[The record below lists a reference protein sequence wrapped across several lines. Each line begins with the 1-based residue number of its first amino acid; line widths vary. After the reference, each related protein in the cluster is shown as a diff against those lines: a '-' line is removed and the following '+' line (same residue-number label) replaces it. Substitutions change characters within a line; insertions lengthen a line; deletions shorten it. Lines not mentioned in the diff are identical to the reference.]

1 MSEHAER
8 RLLVLTAAL
17 LFSLPLPVRPQ
28 GGVAPPKGMDTSP
41 AGSGAEREKTAQEVT
56 DKVSQ
61 YIREEDPKKLDEA
74 LPGIFK
80 LAGAPGGEK
89 VVERLV
95 SGLEGQWRK
104 NGGEGMLWALIAE
117 SMVRR
122 SPEDE
127 AGYRMQARWRAQSED
142 YRGAVESAT
151 RALELKGP
159 DAQLYLLRGGAYEKL
174 KEYDSAYQDARESLR
189 IDPRDSM
196 AQALY
201 RLVESRVS
209 ADGAGGGAPG
219 PDGAVSAGAQG
230 QAPGSGTLAPGDAV
244 SARSRSL
251 ALTREAASA
260 LAMGD
265 SAMAL
270 QKAASAAD
278 LDARNAQAF
287 NLKAEAEVALS
298 RNKEAVEDAGKALE
312 LAPQSPA
319 PFTTRAWAQGK
330 LGRFDKAL
338 MDASMAVA
346 SNPSDGAARF
356 TRAFALSG
364 LGRREEML
372 SELKM
377 AADLQPVF
385 RESYDAAVRLP
396 AEADA
401 MLLFSRMDPSH
412 ARAGPPQAPV
422 RKSGRSS
429 ALAVVLATLV
439 GGFLV
444 AAGLLSVSGRK
455 SRGSVLAEEDESGGD
470 GFWRRYARVRQIGS
484 GGMGVVYEAFD
495 LHLRRKVAVK
505 RMREELR
512 SDEREKARFLKE
524 ARLAAALKNP
534 NIVEIYSIEE
544 DGGEIYLVLEFVEGR
559 TLDAV
564 LQERGRIG
572 VAEAR
577 GVFKGICSALDAA
590 HRLGIVHGDIKPA
603 NIILSNDGT
612 PKVMD
617 FGLAHLM
624 GDERTVKVS
633 RSWGSPAYMAPE
645 QEEGRIC
652 PKSDVYSLGVCLYRS
667 LAGKLPER
675 KNGGFEPPSRLSADV
690 PPGFDRLLE
699 RALDPDPEKR
709 LPSVRAFSEVL
720 DELFPA

>member
-1 MSEHAER
+1 R
-8 RLLVLTAAL
+8 R
-17 LFSLPLPVRPQ
+17 SD
-28 GGVAPPKGMDTSP
+28 PPSQKDGEDQ
-41 AGSGAEREKTAQEVT
+41 RKTGQEVS
-56 DKVSQ
+56 DKLSR
-61 YIREEDPKKLDEA
+61 YIREDDPRSLDAA

-80 LAGAPGGEK
+80 LAASPAGEK
-89 VVERLV
+89 AVERLISAMEV
-95 SGLEGQWRK
+95 QWRK

-127 AGYRMQARWRAQSED
+127 TGYRLQARWRAQSED
-142 YRGAVESAT
+142 YPGAVESAT

-174 KEYDSAYQDARESLR
+174 RDYDAATQDARESLKLE
-189 IDPRDSM
+189 PGNPM

-201 RLVESRVS
+201 RLAESRAS
-209 ADGAGGGAPG
+209 APG
-219 PDGAVSAGAQG
+219 EGKAAAPMEGVVSV
-230 QAPGSGTLAPGDAV
+230 GTGGEARDRASLPSGDAV
-244 SARSRSL
+244 SDRSRSL

-265 SAMAL
+265 SAGAL
-270 QKAASAAD
+270 SKAAAAAG
-278 LDARNAQAF
+278 LDPKNAQAF

-298 RNKEAVEDAGKALE
+298 LSQEAVDDATRAIE
-312 LAPQSPA
+312 LAPESPA
-319 PFTTRAWAQGK
+319 AFTTRAWAQGK
-330 LGRFDKAL
+330 LGLFDKAL
-338 MDASMAVA
+338 LDASMAVA
-346 SNPSDGAARF
+346 FNPSDGAARF

-377 AADLQPVF
+377 AAGLQPVF
-385 RESYDAAVRLP
+385 QESYEAAIRLP
-396 AEADA
+396 ADSDS
-401 MLLFSRMDPSH
+401 MLLFARMDPS
-412 ARAGPPQAPV
+412 RGAGPAGTPV
-422 RKSGRSS
+422 RERRKVS
-429 ALAVVLATLV
+429 ALGVVIATLV

-455 SRGSVLAEEDESGGD
+455 GRVSPLAEDAEGGGE

-512 SDEREKARFLKE
+512 SDAREKQRFLKE
-524 ARLAAALKNP
+524 ARLAAALKSP

-559 TLDAV
+559 TLEAI
-564 LQERGRIG
+564 LEERGRIG
-572 VAEAR
+572 AAEAR
-577 GVFKGICSALDAA
+577 GVFKGVCSALDAA
-590 HRLGIVHGDIKPA
+590 HALSIVHGDIKPA
-603 NIILSNDGT
+603 NIILSQDGT

-645 QEEGRIC
+645 QEDGRIC
-652 PKSDVYSLGVCLYRS
+652 PKSDVYSLGGILY
-667 LAGKLPER
+667 A
-675 KNGGFEPPSRLSADV
+675 
-690 PPGFDRLLE
+690 LLTL
-699 RALDPDPEKR
+699 RP
-709 LPSVRAFSEVL
+709 
-720 DELFPA
+720 